1 MFDMLRPRMFATN
14 IENKTSVTGKHF
26 YEMTIEDN
34 NLIVRGGLV
43 FVNRPNKVMRQ
54 RGEVLT
60 TRHFR
65 LSVTL
70 CKMIYRMKKQNVYK
84 MKMPVILET

>member
-1 MFDMLRPRMFATN
+1 
-14 IENKTSVTGKHF
+14 
-26 YEMTIEDN
+26 
-34 NLIVRGGLV
+34 VRGGLM
-43 FVNRPNKVMRQ
+43 FVNRPHKVMRQ

-70 CKMIYRMKKQNVYK
+70 CKMIYKMKKQNVYK